1 MYASDIPFE
10 GMTLVKEGRMG
21 RLTFKVAAINTP
33 PSLPQPPSPPL
44 PTLPTPAL
52 PPQPPLPQPPPPP
65 PSPPINP
72 TITSAVDVPV
82 DPTMTDQ
89 PTDPR
94 PTDRP
99 STNRP
104 TDQIFG
110 TQADVLYDVIVVT
123 AFISFFVY
131 IPLVCPLP
139 DISFLLE

>member
-1 MYASDIPFE
+1 MYASEIPFE
-10 GMTLVKEGRMG
+10 GMTVVKEGQMG
-21 RLTFKVAAINTP
+21 RLTFKVTTINTP
-33 PSLPQPPSPPL
+33 PSPPQPPSPPVST
-44 PTLPTPAL
+44 PSTPA
-52 PPQPPLPQPPPPP
+52 PPPPP
-65 PSPPINP
+65 PTPINP
-72 TITSAVDVPV
+72 TTTSAVDVPV